1 MLRPIALSL
10 GVLLVAGCAEERT
23 VVADPVATA
32 PDVGPNVSGAA
43 PVVERRSGG
52 LRALFGIEREETTAS
67 LEENPALA
75 WAHRPEGE
83 RWTEATLVAL
93 QTHGAALP
101 ASEPDGIEAWCP
113 AYAEA
118 PLEDREAFW
127 AGLISA
133 LAKHESTWRP
143 EAVGGGGRWFGLVQI
158 APGDRRRL
166 WLRRPER
173 GRAEGRGGEPLLRGA
188 DHGRQGPRRRAPGA
202 LDRLGLG
209 PVPLRRQARRDARLG
224 QHATLLHRRHPRG
237 LRPALPARRGA
248 SAAYIGDA
256 AAGEPAATSD
266 DGFGRSLSE
275 GLVPRVVGA
284 GPRARLLI
292 RGLGIPRSQRPRAD
306 ARASDVAAR
315 RPDGRAARRPD
326 GRSAGPHRGAR
337 AGTGPWRC
345 VAGHGTLDDPPPGVG
360 PLDGAARASS
370 P

>member
-52 LRALFGIEREETTAS
+52 LRALFGIEREETTVS
-67 LEENPALA
+67 LEENPTLA

-93 QTHGAALP
+93 QTHGSALP

-158 APGDRRRL
+158 APG
-166 WLRRPER
+166 
-173 GRAEGRGGEPLLRGA
+173 
-188 DHGRQGPRRRAPGA
+188 
-202 LDRLGLG
+202 
-209 PVPLRRQARRDARLG
+209 
-224 QHATLLHRRHPRG
+224 T
-237 LRPALPARRGA
+237 
-248 SAAYIGDA
+248 
-256 AAGEPAATSD
+256 
-266 DGFGRSLSE
+266 
-275 GLVPRVVGA
+275 
-284 GPRARLLI
+284 
-292 RGLGIPRSQRPRAD
+292 AD
-306 ARASDVAAR
+306 AYGCAAQS
-315 RPDGRAARRPD
+315 GAA
-326 GRSAGPHRGAR
+326 
-337 AGTGPWRC
+337 
-345 VAGHGTLDDPPPGVG
+345 LK
-360 PLDGAARASS
+360 DGAANLSCAVRIMAAKVHGDERPVRSIASDWGPFHSADKRAEMRAWVSTQ
-370 P
+370 PFCTGATREG